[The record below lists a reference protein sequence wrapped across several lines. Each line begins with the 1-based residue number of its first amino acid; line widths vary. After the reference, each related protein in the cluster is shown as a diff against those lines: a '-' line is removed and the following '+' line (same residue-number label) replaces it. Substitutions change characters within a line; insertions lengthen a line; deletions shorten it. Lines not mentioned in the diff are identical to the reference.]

1 MSFELMHSDVSYPEM
16 MQRLGA
22 LPLNRLKKIG
32 MVLGIEEKKRFKL
45 VGTISA
51 KPTEEVV
58 NAYNF
63 VMIIKDSNI
72 GRARKAFGHLIQL
85 GYLSTDITDA
95 AKSEK
100 EGTDIARDILV
111 KIEGAGF

>member
-1 MSFELMHSDVSYPEM
+1 MSFELMRSDVSSTEM
-16 MQRLGA
+16 IQQLGA
-22 LPLNRLKKIG
+22 LPLNRLRKIG

-45 VGTISA
+45 VGAISA
-51 KPTEEVV
+51 KPAEEVV

-72 GRARKAFGHLIQL
+72 GRARKAFGHIIQL

-100 EGTDIARDILV
+100 EGTDIARDILT
-111 KIEGAGF
+111 KIEGAGY

>member
-1 MSFELMHSDVSYPEM
+1 MSFELMRSDVSSPEM
-16 MQRLGA
+16 FQRLGA
-22 LPLNRLKKIG
+22 LTLNELKKIG

-45 VGTISA
+45 VGAISA

-63 VMIIKDSNI
+63 VMITKDSKI
-72 GRARKAFGHLIQL
+72 GRARNAFGHLIQL

-95 AKSEK
+95 IKNDK
-100 EGTDIARDILV
+100 EGTDIARDILT